1 MKTFCKGVTRGRWL
15 IIAICMILIIPSVIG
30 YVSTKTNYDLVSYLP
45 QDVETMKGQKI
56 LSKDF
61 RQGAF
66 AVIITDN
73 MSPKQ
78 ILEFEKEIKK
88 VDSVNKV
95 GSVYDV
101 IGYEIPIEMLPN
113 DIVKKVKKGQ
123 ENLIITT
130 FTEST
135 SDDRTLN
142 AIQKIRDL
150 KNNIKVAGMS
160 ATTLDTAQIANSE
173 VVIYVVI
180 AVILCL
186 IVLMFTLDSFFVP
199 VLLLG
204 NIGVAIINNK
214 GTNLFLGQISYI
226 TKAIAAVLQL
236 GVTTDFSIF
245 LYHKY
250 EYWKKHRDN
259 KLEAMEE
266 AIAETLISVVGS
278 STTTIAGFLALCT
291 MSLTLGTD
299 IGLVMAK
306 GVAFGVLT
314 VITLFPALVLVFDKL
329 ITKTAHK
336 SIMPNLSF
344 VKNLVVKGYKVILV
358 LFVICMPLAYYCQ
371 SHTQSYYNLTAGLP
385 DYLPGVQANNKLKK
399 DFKIVSPYFIMIDSN
414 LKASDVQEMVG
425 KFEDLKGIDMVTSYS
440 KLASQGFSEDM
451 LSNEVKG
458 MIDDGKHQMV
468 LLSSKYDTATDE
480 LNAQIAKVNE
490 IAKSYDKNAIVCGEG
505 PLMKDMVNIADVDF
519 KNVNFASTGIVFI
532 LMLLV
537 LKSVSLPVL
546 LVLAIEFAIYINM
559 GIPFVMGQKIPFVA
573 SIVIGTI
580 QLGATIDYAIL
591 MSTKYLEVRKSGA
604 SKVEAVSTAVDA
616 SVNSIFVSAMC
627 FFAATV
633 GVGIYSKMDMIS
645 AICSM
650 ISRGALISMVTV
662 MLIVPSLLMAFDKI
676 IIHSSL
682 GFKNLKK
689 NKEVA

>member
-173 VVIYVVI
+173 VAIYVVI

-204 NIGVAIINNK
+204 NIGVAIIYNM

-250 EYWKKHRDN
+250 EYWKKYRDN

-266 AIAETLISVVGS
+266 AIAETMISVVGS

-314 VITLFPALVLVFDKL
+314 VITLFPALVLVCDKL

-336 SIMPNLSF
+336 SILPNLSF
-344 VKNLVVKGYKVILV
+344 IKNLVVKGYKVILV

-451 LSNEVKG
+451 LSNEVKS

-519 KNVNFASTGIVFI
+519 KNVNFASIGIVFI

>member
-204 NIGVAIINNK
+204 NIGVAIIYNM

-399 DFKIVSPYFIMIDSN
+399 DFKIVSPYFIMIDSK

-425 KFEDLKGIDMVTSYS
+425 KFENLKGIDMVTSYS

>member
-204 NIGVAIINNK
+204 NIGVAIIYNM

-291 MSLTLGTD
+291 MSLTLGSD

-314 VITLFPALVLVFDKL
+314 VITLFPALVLVCDKL

-336 SIMPNLSF
+336 SILPNLSF
-344 VKNLVVKGYKVILV
+344 IKNLVVKGYKVILV

-399 DFKIVSPYFIMIDSN
+399 DFKIVSPYFIMINSN

-451 LSNEVKG
+451 LSNEVKS

>member
-204 NIGVAIINNK
+204 NIGVAIIYNM

-291 MSLTLGTD
+291 MSLTLGSD

-314 VITLFPALVLVFDKL
+314 VITLFPALVLVCDKL

-344 VKNLVVKGYKVILV
+344 IKNLVVKGYKVILV

-399 DFKIVSPYFIMIDSN
+399 DFKIVSPYFIMINSN

-451 LSNEVKG
+451 LSNEVKS

>member
-113 DIVKKVKKGQ
+113 DIVNKVKKGQ

-204 NIGVAIINNK
+204 NIGVAIIYNM

-314 VITLFPALVLVFDKL
+314 VITLFPALVLVCDKL

-336 SIMPNLSF
+336 SILPNLSF
-344 VKNLVVKGYKVILV
+344 IKNLVVKGYKVILV

-399 DFKIVSPYFIMIDSN
+399 DFKIVSPYFIMINSN

-451 LSNEVKG
+451 LSNEVKS

>member
-204 NIGVAIINNK
+204 NIGVAIIYNM

-291 MSLTLGTD
+291 MSLTLGSD

-314 VITLFPALVLVFDKL
+314 VITLFPALVLVCDKL

-336 SIMPNLSF
+336 SILPNLSF
-344 VKNLVVKGYKVILV
+344 IKNLVVKGYKVILV

-399 DFKIVSPYFIMIDSN
+399 DFKIVSPYFIMINSN

-451 LSNEVKG
+451 LSNEVKS

-645 AICSM
+645 AICTM

>member
-204 NIGVAIINNK
+204 NIGVAIIYNM

-314 VITLFPALVLVFDKL
+314 VITLFPALVLVCDKL

-336 SIMPNLSF
+336 SILPNLSF
-344 VKNLVVKGYKVILV
+344 IKNLVVKGYKVILV

-451 LSNEVKG
+451 LSNEVKS

>member
-1 MKTFCKGVTRGRWL
+1 
-15 IIAICMILIIPSVIG
+15 
-30 YVSTKTNYDLVSYLP
+30 
-45 QDVETMKGQKI
+45 MKGQKI

-204 NIGVAIINNK
+204 NIGVAIIYNM

-314 VITLFPALVLVFDKL
+314 VITLFPALVLVCDKL

-344 VKNLVVKGYKVILV
+344 IKNLVVKGYKVILV

-399 DFKIVSPYFIMIDSN
+399 DFKIVSPYFIMINSN

-451 LSNEVKG
+451 LSNEVKS

-645 AICSM
+645 AICTM